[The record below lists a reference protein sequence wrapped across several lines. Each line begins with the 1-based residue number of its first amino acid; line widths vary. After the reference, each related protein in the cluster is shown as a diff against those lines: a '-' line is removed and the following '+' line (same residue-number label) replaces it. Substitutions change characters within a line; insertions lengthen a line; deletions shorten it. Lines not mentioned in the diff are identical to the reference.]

1 VRRGT
6 STCQVNRSLPKRVL
20 MDSPVRSR
28 WAELGALGTA
38 GTVAATIF
46 CCLPFATGIIGAGV
60 AAVGARFAPLQP
72 YLVAA
77 SLASLGYAFYQAYRP
92 DGVVCVGER
101 GDVPSSLRYRRLTVW
116 IMAVV
121 VVLLLTASWW
131 AEWVIYWTL

>member
-1 VRRGT
+1 
-6 STCQVNRSLPKRVL
+6 
-20 MDSPVRSR
+20 M
-28 WAELGALGTA
+28 GALSAA

-46 CCLPFATGIIGAGV
+46 CCLPFATGIIGASV

-72 YLVAA
+72 YLAAA

-92 DGVVCVGER
+92 DAIVCVGER
-101 GDVPSSLRYRRLTVW
+101 RDVPSSLRYRRLTVW
-116 IMAVV
+116 IMAVI